1 MSKVN
6 LSCPECGD
14 DAMRVLRTTASA
26 NQIIRRRECT
36 SCQARFTTKETFVNA
51 SNGQTL
57 HLAASDMVS
66 IGQILKQASNL
77 VDSHIHHTHH
87 GEN

>member
-1 MSKVN
+1 MQKSSF
-6 LSCPECGD
+6 SCPECGQN
-14 DAMRVLRTTASA
+14 ALKVLRTTATQG
-26 NQIIRRRECT
+26 QIVRRRECT
-36 SCQARFTTKETFVNA
+36 ACKQRFTTKETFVNA

-66 IGQILKQASNL
+66 IGQILKQATNL
-77 VDSHIHHTHH
+77 VDSHIHHQHH